1 MEFQQ
6 VKQTTEDGM
15 KKSIDSLM
23 VELKKIRTG
32 RANVQMLD
40 NVRVDY
46 YGSPTPLNQ
55 VAAISCPDAKTF
67 LISPFDASVLKDIES
82 SIVKSDLGMAPM
94 SDGKVIRMKLP
105 DVTEER
111 RKDLVKTTKKLVE
124 DARVS
129 IRMARKDAND
139 LIKQAQKDKVI
150 GEDDQKRYQDE
161 IQKMT
166 DKYVADVDKIAA
178 DKEKDIMTL

>member
-1 MEFQQ
+1 
-6 VKQTTEDGM
+6 
-15 KKSIDSLM
+15 
-23 VELKKIRTG
+23 
-32 RANVQMLD
+32 MLD